1 MTTGSDLQKKEFSR
15 MEIFNLRSGDE
26 FIKLG
31 QLLKAVGAV
40 ESGVEAKDAIQ
51 EGNASVNGETETR
64 RGRKLYAGDTVSFD
78 GREIKIQ

>member
-1 MTTGSDLQKKEFSR
+1 
-15 MEIFNLRSGDE
+15 MEIFNLRSGDD

-51 EGNASVNGETETR
+51 EGNAFVNGETETR

>member
-1 MTTGSDLQKKEFSR
+1 

-51 EGNASVNGETETR
+51 EGLASVNGKTETR
-64 RGRKLYAGDTVSFD
+64 RGRKLYSGDTVSFD
-78 GREIKIQ
+78 GREIKVQ

>member
-1 MTTGSDLQKKEFSR
+1 MTTGSDLQKKEFLR

-51 EGNASVNGETETR
+51 EGHASVNGETETR

>member
-51 EGNASVNGETETR
+51 EGHASVNGETENR